1 MRIALYLSLL
11 LLLFACGKPK
21 PEFKALDNGV
31 QLKLLTFGET
41 EKPFDDDYF
50 IRASIQLI
58 SNNETVYQ
66 QDEYTIL
73 TLDKSPFEDLV
84 AELNEG
90 DSAYFKMPL
99 AYLKSIPFN
108 LNFEGAVDTLDG
120 YIKIHKY
127 LTEEEKTTYL
137 TQNDPELLEQ
147 LSLKKYL
154 ATIKGAKNKSGVTVK
169 TIQKGTGE
177 AVEVGRTLL
186 LKYKASFINGIEF
199 DNTNYQHN
207 FEYNYGTPNQVI
219 AGLEIAL
226 SEMKNKEKAKII
238 IPSQLAF
245 GDEGSSTGI
254 VPPFTTVVYD
264 LEIIDIK

>member
-41 EKPFDDDYF
+41 EKPFDDNYF
-50 IRASIQLI
+50 VRASIQLI
-58 SNNETVYQ
+58 SNKETVYQ
-66 QDEYTIL
+66 QDEYAIL
-73 TLDKSPFEDLV
+73 TLDKSPFEDLME
-84 AELNEG
+84 ELSEG

-108 LNFEGAVDTLDG
+108 INIEGATDTLNG
-120 YIKIHKY
+120 YIKIHEY
-127 LTEEEKTTYL
+127 LTEEQKTTYL

-154 ATIKGAKNKSGVTVK
+154 ANFKGARNKGGVTIKTV
-169 TIQKGTGE
+169 QKGNGE
-177 AVEVGRTLL
+177 AVEIGKTLL

-199 DNTNYQHN
+199 DNTHYQRY

>member
-11 LLLFACGKPK
+11 LLLFACGKPES
-21 PEFKALDNGV
+21 EFKALDNGV

-50 IRASIQLI
+50 VRATIQLV
-58 SNNETVYQ
+58 SNKETIYQ
-66 QDEYTIL
+66 QDEYSIL
-73 TLDKSPFEDLV
+73 NLDKSPFENLI
-84 AELNEG
+84 AELSEG
-90 DSAYFKMPL
+90 DSAYFKMPS
-99 AYLKSIPFN
+99 AYLKTLSFN
-108 LNFEGAVDTLDG
+108 INTDGAIDTLDG
-120 YIKIHKY
+120 YIKIHEY
-127 LTEEEKTTYL
+127 LTNEERTNYL
-137 TQNDPELLEQ
+137 TKNDPELLEQ

-154 ATIKGAKNKSGVTVK
+154 SSLKGIKTKKGVSIK
-169 TIQKGTGE
+169 TIQKGSGDT
-177 AVEVGRTLL
+177 VEIGKTLS

-199 DNTNYQHN
+199 DNTYYIQN
-207 FEYNYGTPNQVI
+207 FEYKYGTPNQLI
-219 AGLEIAL
+219 EGLEIAL